1 MSYLKPTK
9 MKRKILT
16 TALLICCVAV
26 CLAAV
31 IADLNGKWSGVLN
44 APDGNQYP
52 LTYSFKVDGSKLTG
66 TLEVNG
72 TSVPLDSGR
81 VSGND
86 IKFSVTVEGMAYP
99 HAAKY
104 YSAGD
109 SVAVDVNF
117 AGTKTHT
124 TLKRAQ

>member
-1 MSYLKPTK
+1 

-16 TALLICCVAV
+16 TVLLICCVAIGF
-26 CLAAV
+26 AAV
-31 IADLNGKWSGVLN
+31 FADLNGKWSGVLN

-66 TLEVNG
+66 TLDVNNI
-72 TSVPLDSGR
+72 SVPIDSGR

-86 IKFSVTVEGMAYP
+86 IMFSVTVEGVPYP
-99 HAAKY
+99 HKARY